1 MADERG
7 TYREI
12 EHTADVGIEVT
23 ADNLPALFASAGE
36 ALYALIADPTTIK
49 SHETINISATG
60 DNPEHLLHAWLCELL
75 ALFNVQGFVGKHCEI
90 ARVSDGQVQGQ
101 VSGEKLDLNRLEDC
115 LWEIP
120 RQGGMRVPGRIYAS
134 EKLMAGLRS
143 DNSLKQVMN
152 VAHLPGIVG
161 YSLAMPDIHWGYG
174 FPIGGVA
181 AVSVDEGVIS
191 PGGVGYDINCGV
203 RLVKTGL
210 VFEQIKDKLT
220 RVVESLFS
228 VIPAGVGSEGT
239 IAKLSKQDEKR
250 LLREGARWA
259 VTEGYGSQEDLSRM
273 EEGGRLGLADAE
285 LISDRALERGLKQV
299 GTLGSGNHFL
309 EIERVEEIY
318 LPQAADTFGLFPDQV
333 VILIHTGSRGLGYQT
348 CEDSLKV
355 MNKAMSAYGIS
366 LPDRQLACTPIQ
378 SPEGQD
384 YLAAMA
390 GAANYAWA
398 NRQVIMSQAEK
409 GFMKALNINPKELGL
424 SLLYDVCH
432 NIAKVEEHTVD
443 GKKRR
448 LCVHRKGATR
458 GFAPGHPQI
467 PADYQ
472 KIGQPVLI
480 PGDMG
485 RYSYLLVGTE
495 SAMEKTFGSTCHGA
509 GRVMSRAQSK
519 KQSQAINIDQEMAR
533 RGVVARYQGRGTMAE
548 EMPHAYKDVSDV
560 VETMDHAG
568 ISKRVARFRPVGVIK
583 G

>member
-1 MADERG
+1 M
-7 TYREI
+7 
-12 EHTADVGIEVT
+12 
-23 ADNLPALFASAGE
+23 SAE
-36 ALYALIADPTTIK
+36 AI
-49 SHETINISATG
+49 
-60 DNPEHLLHAWLCELL
+60 
-75 ALFNVQGFVGKHCEI
+75 
-90 ARVSDGQVQGQ
+90 
-101 VSGEKLDLNRLEDC
+101 KLDRLEEY

-134 EKLMAGLRS
+134 EKLMADLKDDNCLR
-143 DNSLKQVMN
+143 QVMN

-181 AVSVDEGVIS
+181 AVSLDEGVIS

-203 RLVKTGL
+203 RLVQTGL

-220 RVVESLFS
+220 RIVESLFS
-228 VIPAGVGSEGT
+228 VIPSGVGSEGA

-250 LLREGARWA
+250 LLRDGARWA
-259 VTEGYGSQEDLSRM
+259 VSEGYGYQDDLSHM
-273 EEGGRLGLADAE
+273 EEGGRLATADAA

-309 EIERVEEIY
+309 EIGRVEEIY
-318 LPQAADTFGLFPDQV
+318 LPQVADTLRLFPDQI
-333 VILIHTGSRGLGYQT
+333 VILIHTGSRGLGYQI

-355 MNKAMSAYGIS
+355 MSKAMTKYGIS

-390 GAANYAWA
+390 AAANYAWA

-409 GFMKALNINPKELGL
+409 AFMKALNIGPKDLGF

-432 NIAKVEEHTVD
+432 NIAKIEDHVVD

-458 GFAPGHPQI
+458 AFAPGHPQI

-472 KIGQPVLI
+472 NIGQPVLI

-485 RYSYLLVGTE
+485 RYSYLSVGTE
-495 SAMEKTFGSTCHGA
+495 TAMKKTFGSTCHGA
-509 GRVMSRAQSK
+509 GRTMSRAQSK
-519 KQSQAINIDQEMAR
+519 KQSQTMDIDQEMAR

-548 EMPHAYKDVSDV
+548 EMPHAYKDVADV

-568 ISKRVARFRPVGVIK
+568 VSKRVARFRPVGVIK

>member
-1 MADERG
+1 M
-7 TYREI
+7 
-12 EHTADVGIEVT
+12 
-23 ADNLPALFASAGE
+23 SAE
-36 ALYALIADPTTIK
+36 AI
-49 SHETINISATG
+49 
-60 DNPEHLLHAWLCELL
+60 
-75 ALFNVQGFVGKHCEI
+75 
-90 ARVSDGQVQGQ
+90 
-101 VSGEKLDLNRLEDC
+101 KLDRLEEY

-134 EKLMAGLRS
+134 EKLMADLKDDNCLR
-143 DNSLKQVMN
+143 QVMN

-181 AVSVDEGVIS
+181 AVSLDEGVIS

-203 RLVKTGL
+203 RLVQTGL

-220 RVVESLFS
+220 RIVESLFS
-228 VIPAGVGSEGT
+228 VIPSGVGSEGA
-239 IAKLSKQDEKR
+239 IAKLSKQDVKR
-250 LLREGARWA
+250 LLRDGARWA
-259 VTEGYGSQEDLSRM
+259 VSEGYGCQDDLSHM
-273 EEGGRLGLADAE
+273 EEGGRLATADAA

-309 EIERVEEIY
+309 EIGRVEEIY
-318 LPQAADTFGLFPDQV
+318 LPQVADTLRLFPDQI
-333 VILIHTGSRGLGYQT
+333 VILIHTGSRGLGYQI

-355 MNKAMSAYGIS
+355 MSKAMTKYGIS

-390 GAANYAWA
+390 AAANYAWA
-398 NRQVIMSQAEK
+398 NRQVIMSRAEAA
-409 GFMKALNINPKELGL
+409 FMKALNISPKDLGF

-432 NIAKVEEHTVD
+432 NIAKIEDHVVD

-458 GFAPGHPQI
+458 AFAPGHPQI

-472 KIGQPVLI
+472 NIGQPVLI

-485 RYSYLLVGTE
+485 RYSYLSVGTDT
-495 SAMEKTFGSTCHGA
+495 AMKKTFGSTCHGA
-509 GRVMSRAQSK
+509 GRTMSRAQSK
-519 KQSQAINIDQEMAR
+519 KQSQTMDINQEMAR

-548 EMPHAYKDVSDV
+548 EMPHAYKDVADV

-568 ISKRVARFRPVGVIK
+568 VSKRVARFRPVGVIK

>member
-1 MADERG
+1 
-7 TYREI
+7 
-12 EHTADVGIEVT
+12 V
-23 ADNLPALFASAGE
+23 SAE
-36 ALYALIADPTTIK
+36 AI
-49 SHETINISATG
+49 
-60 DNPEHLLHAWLCELL
+60 
-75 ALFNVQGFVGKHCEI
+75 
-90 ARVSDGQVQGQ
+90 
-101 VSGEKLDLNRLEDC
+101 KLDRLEEY

-134 EKLMAGLRS
+134 EKLMADLKDDNCLR
-143 DNSLKQVMN
+143 QVMN

-181 AVSVDEGVIS
+181 AVSLDEGVIS

-203 RLVKTGL
+203 RLVQTGL

-220 RVVESLFS
+220 RIVESLFS
-228 VIPAGVGSEGT
+228 VIPSGVGSEGA

-250 LLREGARWA
+250 LLRDGARWA
-259 VTEGYGSQEDLSRM
+259 VSEGYGCQDDLSHM
-273 EEGGRLGLADAE
+273 EEGGRLATADAA

-309 EIERVEEIY
+309 EIGRVEEIY
-318 LPQAADTFGLFPDQV
+318 LPQVADTLRLFPDQI
-333 VILIHTGSRGLGYQT
+333 VILIHTGSRGLGYQI

-355 MNKAMSAYGIS
+355 MSKAMTKYGIS

-390 GAANYAWA
+390 AAANYAWA

-409 GFMKALNINPKELGL
+409 AFMKALNIGPKDLGF

-432 NIAKVEEHTVD
+432 NIAKIEDHVVD

-458 GFAPGHPQI
+458 AFAPGHPQI

-472 KIGQPVLI
+472 NIGQPVLI

-485 RYSYLLVGTE
+485 RYSYLSVGTE
-495 SAMEKTFGSTCHGA
+495 TAMKKTFGSTCHGA
-509 GRVMSRAQSK
+509 GRTMSRAQSK
-519 KQSQAINIDQEMAR
+519 KQSQTMDIDQEMAR

-548 EMPHAYKDVSDV
+548 EMPHAYKDVADV

-568 ISKRVARFRPVGVIK
+568 VSKRVARFRPVGVIK

>member
-1 MADERG
+1 MGGE
-7 TYREI
+7 EI
-12 EHTADVGIEVT
+12 
-23 ADNLPALFASAGE
+23 
-36 ALYALIADPTTIK
+36 K
-49 SHETINISATG
+49 
-60 DNPEHLLHAWLCELL
+60 
-75 ALFNVQGFVGKHCEI
+75 
-90 ARVSDGQVQGQ
+90 
-101 VSGEKLDLNRLEDC
+101 LNRIEEC

-120 RQGGMRVPGRIYAS
+120 REGGMRVPGRIYATK
-134 EKLMAGLRS
+134 KLIASLKE
-143 DNSLKQVMN
+143 DNSLRQVMN

-181 AVSVDEGVIS
+181 AVDVDEGVIS

-203 RLVKTGL
+203 RLVKTSL
-210 VFEQIKDKLT
+210 VFEQIKNQIP
-220 RVVESLFS
+220 RIVEALFS
-228 VIPAGVGSEGT
+228 LIPSGVGSEGA
-239 IAKLSKQDEKR
+239 IPKLSKQDEKR
-250 LLREGARWA
+250 LLRDGARWA
-259 VTEGYGSQEDLSRM
+259 VSQGYGRDDDLSYM
-273 EEGGRLGLADAE
+273 EEGGRLASADAE
-285 LISDRALERGLKQV
+285 LLSDRALERGLRQV

-309 EIERVEEIY
+309 EIGRVEELY
-318 LPQAADTFGLFPDQV
+318 LQNAVDTLGLFEDQI

-348 CEDSLKV
+348 CEDTLKV
-355 MNKAMSAYGIS
+355 MNKAMPKYGIS

-390 GAANYAWA
+390 AAANYAWA

-409 GFMKALNINPKELGL
+409 AFLKALDISPRELGF
-424 SLLYDVCH
+424 SLIYDVCH
-432 NIAKVEEHTVD
+432 NIAKIEEHVVA
-443 GKKRR
+443 GEKRR

-458 GFAPGHPQI
+458 AFAPGQPQI
-467 PADYQ
+467 PAAYQ
-472 KIGQPVLI
+472 QIGQPVLI

-495 SAMEKTFGSTCHGA
+495 AAMAKTFGSTCHGA

-519 KQSQAINIDQEMAR
+519 KLSQRINIDLEMAR

-548 EMPHAYKDVSDV
+548 EMPHAYKDVAEV
-560 VETMDHAG
+560 VETMDKAE